1 MEQANNEW
9 TFQSCAGEEKA
20 YAELLGELKVV
31 LKDVR
36 KRVEKEI

>member
-1 MEQANNEW
+1 MEQANKDM
-9 TFQSCAGEEKA
+9 TFRSCAGEEKA

>member
-1 MEQANNEW
+1 MEQVNNEL
-9 TFQSCAGEEKA
+9 TFRSCAGEEKA